1 MNILDFKGFEIKT
14 LSEIIEKQKE
24 VMIAFEP
31 NLQQRIEEFD
41 IDIFE
46 DQMLL
51 KDFLLVRSGEEI
63 TEAAVALDQNHFEH
77 YKEELVD
84 TFNFLIEASYLV
96 NWNEYSQVDEEKS
109 RLREYFTTT
118 EPAIVLSDEDVTKD
132 QKDLINCA
140 LFALYKEI
148 GLFTNKLK
156 LRPWRQ
162 SQYPVD
168 LLSAKKCWKDIW
180 SRFWVLLI
188 ISGISWIEFC
198 SIWSRKYQVNK
209 FRIESNY

>member
-1 MNILDFKGFEIKT
+1 MNILDFEGFEVHT
-14 LSEIIEKQKE
+14 LSEVIEKQQE
-24 VMIAFEP
+24 IMTAFEP
-31 NLQQRIEEFD
+31 NLKQRTEEFD

-51 KDFLLVRSGEEI
+51 KDFLLVRAGEEI
-63 TEAAVALDQNHFEH
+63 TEAAIALDQHHFEH

-96 NWNEYSQVDEEKS
+96 KWNEFSQIDEKTGL
-109 RLREYFTTT
+109 LREMFTTRDK
-118 EPAIVLSDEDVTKD
+118 VMVVSDEDVD
-132 QKDLINCA
+132 SSRQELISYG

-148 GLFTNKLK
+148 GRFTNKLK

-168 LLSAKKCWKDIW
+168 LLSAKKCWKEIW
-180 SRFWVLLI
+180 TRFWFLLI
-188 ISGISWIEFC
+188 LSGVSWPEFC
-198 SIWSRKYQVNK
+198 SIWSKKYQVNK
-209 FRIESNY
+209 FRIDSNY